1 MQLITDIIEWI
12 AVDLGT
18 TVATLFPYML
28 LGLVGLYV
36 LGLVIGYL
44 RVSQVAIERD
54 GPGTRAVAMLP
65 APAETGAAADTGAPT
80 RGVPYC
86 PVDRLRYPAGARFC
100 IQDEAELLLDCA
112 NCGTTIRAA
121 AESCFSCGTRATA
134 AASDSH

>member
-18 TVATLFPYML
+18 TLATLFPWML
-28 LGLVGLYV
+28 LGLVSLYV

-44 RVSQVAIERD
+44 RVSQVAIEQD

-65 APAETGAAADTGAPT
+65 APAEPGGVADAGRA

-86 PVDRLRYPAGARFC
+86 PVDGLRYPAGARFC
-100 IQDEAELLLDCA
+100 VQDEAELLLDCA

-121 AESCFSCGTRATA
+121 AESCFRCGTRDIMV
-134 AASDSH
+134 ASDSH

>member
-1 MQLITDIIEWI
+1 MQLIIDVIEWI

-18 TVATLFPYML
+18 TLATLFPWML
-28 LGLVGLYV
+28 LGLVSLYV

-44 RVSQVAIERD
+44 RVSQVAIEQD
-54 GPGTRAVAMLP
+54 GPGTQAVVMLP
-65 APAETGAAADTGAPT
+65 APSEAVAGAAT

-121 AESCFSCGTRATA
+121 AESCFSCGTRGTTV
-134 AASDSH
+134 ASDSH